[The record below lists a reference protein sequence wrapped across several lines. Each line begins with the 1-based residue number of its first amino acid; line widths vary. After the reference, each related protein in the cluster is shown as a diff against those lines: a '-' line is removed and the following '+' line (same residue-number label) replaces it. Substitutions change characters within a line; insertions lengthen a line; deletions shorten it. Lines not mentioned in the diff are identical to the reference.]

1 MNRNRYLHPSAAGQD
16 RAVDTDRGERPTVQT
31 RSLTRRSAAAV
42 AALAS
47 AALVVTGCGSGSSGS
62 GSSGPSTGPS
72 APSSVAADQALAA
85 KVPASIK
92 ADGVITVGSDTTYA
106 PSEFLGA
113 DGSTI
118 EGFDVDLFNLVA
130 QKLGLKANFQTA
142 AFDSIIAGVG
152 SQKYEVGVSSFT
164 INSDRE
170 AQVNMIS
177 YFSAGTQWATK
188 KGNPA
193 KIDPDN
199 ACGKNIAVQKA
210 TVQVDD
216 ITARSK
222 KCTDAGKPAITID
235 QYDAQSDA
243 TAAIVSGKDDAGL
256 ADSPVMAYA
265 VKQTN
270 GQLELLGKVYD
281 SAPYGYVVKKDQTEF
296 AQAIADAV
304 KELISDGSYQK
315 VLEKWGV
322 QAGAITDP
330 AVNPSA

>member
-1 MNRNRYLHPSAAGQD
+1 MPARLLSRRAAG
-16 RAVDTDRGERPTVQT
+16 AV
-31 RSLTRRSAAAV
+31 SALAA
-42 AALAS
+42 AALALT
-47 AALVVTGCGSGSSGS
+47 ACGGGSSGGSSASGTS
-62 GSSGPSTGPS
+62 GSA
-72 APSSVAADQALAA
+72 APSVSADSSLAA
-85 KVPASIK
+85 KVPADIK
-92 ADGVITVGSDTTYA
+92 ADGTITVGTDSTYA
-106 PSEFLGA
+106 PSEFLAA
-113 DGSTI
+113 DGQTI
-118 EGFDVDLFNLVA
+118 EGFDVDLFTLVA
-130 QKLGLKANFQTA
+130 QKLGLKASFQTA
-142 AFDSIIAGVG
+142 PFDSIIAGVG
-152 SQKYEVGVSSFT
+152 SGKYEAGVSSFT
-164 INSDRE
+164 VNKERE
-170 AQVNMIS
+170 AQANMIS
-177 YFSAGTQWATK
+177 YFSAGSQWSTK
-188 KGNPA
+188 KGNP
-193 KIDPDN
+193 KNVDPDN

-281 SAPYGYVVKKDQTEF
+281 SAPYGYVVKKDQTDF

-304 KELISDGSYQK
+304 KALIADGSYTK
-315 VLEKWGV
+315 VLTKWGV

-330 AVNPSA
+330 AVNPSAG

>member
-1 MNRNRYLHPSAAGQD
+1 
-16 RAVDTDRGERPTVQT
+16 VQT
-31 RSLTRRSAAAV
+31 RTLTRRSAAAV

-47 AALVVTGCGSGSSGS
+47 AALVVTGCGDSSSGS
-62 GSSGPSTGPS
+62 GSGGAAAGGSTGAS
-72 APSSVAADQALAA
+72 APSSVAADPGLAA

-92 ADGVITVGSDTTYA
+92 ADGTILVGSDTTYA
-106 PSEFLGA
+106 PSEFLAA

-118 EGFDVDLFNLVA
+118 QGFDVDLFTLVA

-142 AFDSIIAGVG
+142 SFDSIIAGVG
-152 SQKYEVGVSSFT
+152 SQKYEIGVSSFT
-164 INSDRE
+164 VNADRE

-177 YFSAGTQWATK
+177 YFSAGSQWSTK
-188 KGNPA
+188 KGNPKKVDVA
-193 KIDPDN
+193 N
-199 ACGKNIAVQKA
+199 ACGLNIAVQKA

-270 GQLELLGKVYD
+270 GQLQLLGDVYD

-304 KELISDGSYQK
+304 KSLISDGSYQK

>member
-1 MNRNRYLHPSAAGQD
+1 VPVVPARLLSRRAAG
-16 RAVDTDRGERPTVQT
+16 AV
-31 RSLTRRSAAAV
+31 SALAA
-42 AALAS
+42 AALALT
-47 AALVVTGCGSGSSGS
+47 ACGGGSSGGSSASGTS
-62 GSSGPSTGPS
+62 GSA
-72 APSSVAADQALAA
+72 APSVSADSSLAA
-85 KVPASIK
+85 KVPADIK
-92 ADGVITVGSDTTYA
+92 ADGTITVGTDSTYA
-106 PSEFLGA
+106 PSEFLAA
-113 DGSTI
+113 DGQTI
-118 EGFDVDLFNLVA
+118 EGFDVDLFTLVA
-130 QKLGLKANFQTA
+130 QKLGLKASFQTA
-142 AFDSIIAGVG
+142 PFDSIIAGVG
-152 SQKYEVGVSSFT
+152 SGKYEAGVSSFT
-164 INSDRE
+164 VNKERE
-170 AQVNMIS
+170 AQANMIS
-177 YFSAGTQWATK
+177 YFSAGSQWSTK
-188 KGNPA
+188 KGNP
-193 KIDPDN
+193 KNVDPDN

-281 SAPYGYVVKKDQTEF
+281 SAPYGYVVKKDQTDF

-304 KELISDGSYQK
+304 KALIADGSYTK
-315 VLEKWGV
+315 VLTKWGV

-330 AVNPSA
+330 AVNPSAG